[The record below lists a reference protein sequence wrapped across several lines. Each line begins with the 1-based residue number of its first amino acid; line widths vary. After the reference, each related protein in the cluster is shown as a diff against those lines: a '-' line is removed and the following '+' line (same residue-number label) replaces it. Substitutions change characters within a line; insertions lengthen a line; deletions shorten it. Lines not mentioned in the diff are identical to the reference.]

1 MPRQTDRTGPE
12 SSQPNPNSDQAKPRH
27 VSFTTGKGKANT
39 PGANNNTRAEPTKH
53 SQPDPRASPDPRPAL
68 LRDLP
73 VHYVQNTPAGLVLD
87 GVLESKIPQQDFSTG
102 LPNYPVPQPQPY
114 SYPFVPI
121 APQAFPTMSGV
132 PAPSSVAAG
141 IANDPNQRHYQPPVP
156 DTSNGPIEHT
166 YVPRSDQDGSQ
177 FLGRQGMVPPIL
189 QQPAQVPPQYG
200 PGPPFGVIQGA
211 IPGMPGAVCY
221 GFPGFAG
228 QQVQQPQY
236 VMLMPLSQPGMATA
250 PIAMV
255 PQGAQCQPMPQMQY
269 CVPAGG
275 ISTQPGAPPMMVYQQ
290 AGAGGA
296 VPGQGYVL
304 AGAAGSGGGQPP
316 SMPTFLMSG
325 GNGPPAPGGGVVLP
339 GNLNSEYSNITYG
352 KTKTELDAE
361 QLFSASDDEANSPQ
375 GCQPEDP
382 NPGRMYWCEQL
393 DGEFVQVSRQAID
406 RGGSEYRW
414 YMTAQGVF
422 YAKRLPP

>member
-1 MPRQTDRTGPE
+1 MSGQPRQPNRTGPE
-12 SSQPNPNSDQAKPRH
+12 PSQPTPASNHAKPRQ
-27 VSFTTGKGKANT
+27 VSFTTGKATTGAN
-39 PGANNNTRAEPTKH
+39 NNNTRAEPANR
-53 SQPDPRASPDPRPAL
+53 SQPEPRASPDPRPSL

-87 GVLESKIPQQDFSTG
+87 GILDSKLPQQDLFTG
-102 LPNYPVPQPQPY
+102 LPNYPAPQPQAYP
-114 SYPFVPI
+114 YPFAPF

-156 DTSNGPIEHT
+156 DTSNGPIQHT

-177 FLGRQGMVPPIL
+177 FLGLQGMVPPIL
-189 QQPAQVPPQYG
+189 QQPGQVPPQYG
-200 PGPPFGVIQGA
+200 PGPAVGVIQGA
-211 IPGMPGAVCY
+211 ISGVPGAVCY
-221 GFPGFAG
+221 GYPGFAG
-228 QQVQQPQY
+228 QQ
-236 VMLMPLSQPGMATA
+236 SQPGMTAA

-255 PQGAQCQPMPQMQY
+255 PQGAQCQPMPQMQMQY

-290 AGAGGA
+290 TAAGGA
-296 VPGQGYVL
+296 APNQTYVL
-304 AGAAGSGGGQPP
+304 AGAAGSGGGPPP
-316 SMPTFLMSG
+316 STPTFVMSG
-325 GNGPPAPGGGVVLP
+325 GNGPPAPGGSFVLP

-352 KTKTELDAE
+352 KTKTELATE
-361 QLFSASDDEANSPQ
+361 QSFSTSEDEANEPQ
-375 GCQPEDP
+375 GIKPADD
-382 NPGRMYWCEQL
+382 NPARMYWCQQL
-393 DGEFVQVSRQAID
+393 DGEYIQVSRQNID

-414 YMTAQGVF
+414 YVTAQGVF